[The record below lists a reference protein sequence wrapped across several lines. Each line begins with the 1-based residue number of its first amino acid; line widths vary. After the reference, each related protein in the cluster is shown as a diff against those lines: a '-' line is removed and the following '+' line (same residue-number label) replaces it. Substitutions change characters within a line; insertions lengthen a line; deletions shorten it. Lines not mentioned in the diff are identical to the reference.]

1 MKAVPPLYWLARR
14 AYRPARRILIMR
26 RQVTVAKRYEPR
38 GRPIV
43 AIRHVLTNRETE
55 NFTYEI
61 SNVDELTEFLAEALE
76 QPIGDIAGLVHELQ
90 TDTELT
96 QALSEK
102 LAKRV
107 DRNNRAPYGRRI
119 GWYVTTR
126 VAKPKLVV
134 ETGTHDG
141 LGSSVILRALER
153 NVVEGSPGRLISI
166 DVDQGSGWLVPDFLR
181 ASYEQRFEDSLGA
194 LRAIEDS
201 IDLAVLDSLHSYD
214 HEREE
219 LETIAQR
226 SRSSTIAISD
236 NPGSL
241 AFADFCRDRG
251 FRDLEFRE
259 RPVRHVHPG
268 AGLALARFEPWRADN
283 ASRPASGIRGMS

>member
-1 MKAVPPLYWLARR
+1 LIGFVKAVPLLYWLARR
-14 AYRPARRILIMR
+14 LVIV
-26 RQVTVAKRYEPR
+26 RQQMLVVKRYEPR
-38 GRPIV
+38 EQPLA

-76 QPIGDIAGLVHELQ
+76 QSRETIAELVQELQ
-90 TDTELT
+90 TDSELE
-96 QALSEK
+96 QALGEK

-134 ETGTHDG
+134 ETGTNDG

-153 NVVEGSPGRLISI
+153 NGAEGSSGRLISI
-166 DVDQGSGWLVPDFLR
+166 DVDQRSGWLVPHFLR
-181 ASYEQRFEDSLGA
+181 AGFEQRLEDSLGA

-219 LETIAQR
+219 LEIFAQR

-236 NPGSL
+236 NPGSH
-241 AFADFCRDRG
+241 AFADFCRDHG
-251 FRDLEFRE
+251 FRHLEFRE
-259 RPVRHVHPG
+259 RPVRHIHPG
-268 AGLALARFEPWRADN
+268 AGLALAQFEPCRAGN
-283 ASRPASGIRGMS
+283 P